1 MDKRTT
7 RQVGQWA
14 ESLALEYL
22 QGQGYEVLLQ
32 NYGCPEG
39 EIDLIAREGGVLS
52 FVEVRARESEEFGH
66 PLETIDR
73 RKQGRIILAARH
85 FLHEAGGPEGP
96 MRFDALGIVLGPP
109 HHFTLV
115 KEAFE
120 V

>member
-14 ESLALEYL
+14 ESLAVEYL
-22 QGQGYEVLLQ
+22 QERGYEILLQ

-39 EIDLIAREGGVLS
+39 EIDLIAREGEVLS
-52 FVEVRARESEEFGH
+52 FVEVRARDTEEFGH

-73 RKQGRIILAARH
+73 RKQGRIIVAARH
-85 FLHEAGGPEGP
+85 FLREAGVPGGP

-109 HHFTLV
+109 HDFTLV